1 MLIVLQRYKDE
12 RLKARKKDV
21 GEVENEKFRIIN
33 KKKRTASAPCVSVMF
48 SNCPPV
54 VLSLPAC
61 GFIIVRLWF
70 FSECGEVKEEDD
82 EEPQDDSEQENEQ
95 ARGVA

>member
-12 RLKARKKDV
+12 RLKARKEDV

-33 KKKRTASAPCVSVMF
+33 KKERTASAPCVSLMF
-48 SNCPPV
+48 LSFPPV
-54 VLSLPAC
+54 VLSLSAC

-70 FSECGEVKEEDD
+70 VCECGEMKEKND

-95 ARGVA
+95 GRGVA